1 MSRTTPLPPLS
12 SLPLDLTALG
22 AGGSP
27 AEARSRGAWD
37 PLRVPDLVDS
47 FGQAPTSQAD
57 EGPIFLCGLDDLLIR
72 LESSPD
78 YHPSATS
85 GDTLEAL
92 TDLLV
97 DAGITR

>member
-12 SLPLDLTALG
+12 SLPLDWT
-22 AGGSP
+22 
-27 AEARSRGAWD
+27 
-37 PLRVPDLVDS
+37 DS
-47 FGQAPTSQAD
+47 FGPAAAPGPAD

-72 LESSPD
+72 LESSPG
-78 YHPSATS
+78 YHPSVGA

-92 TDLLV
+92 SDLLV

>member
-1 MSRTTPLPPLS
+1 MSRTTPLSPPGP
-12 SLPLDLTALG
+12 LPLDWT
-22 AGGSP
+22 
-27 AEARSRGAWD
+27 
-37 PLRVPDLVDS
+37 DS
-47 FGQAPTSQAD
+47 FGPAAPSQAD

>member
-1 MSRTTPLPPLS
+1 MSRTSPLPPLS
-12 SLPLDLTALG
+12 SLP
-22 AGGSP
+22 P
-27 AEARSRGAWD
+27 
-37 PLRVPDLVDS
+37 PDWTDS
-47 FGQAPTSQAD
+47 FGAAAPSESD

>member
-1 MSRTTPLPPLS
+1 
-12 SLPLDLTALG
+12 LDWTALG

-37 PLRVPDLVDS
+37 PLRVPDSVDS
-47 FGQAPTSQAD
+47 FGPAAPSEAD

-97 DAGITR
+97 DAGISL

>member
-1 MSRTTPLPPLS
+1 MSRTSPLPPLS
-12 SLPLDLTALG
+12 SLPPPQLDWT
-22 AGGSP
+22 
-27 AEARSRGAWD
+27 
-37 PLRVPDLVDS
+37 DS
-47 FGQAPTSQAD
+47 FGAAGPSEPD

-72 LESSPD
+72 LESSPG

>member
-1 MSRTTPLPPLS
+1 MSRTSQLPPLS
-12 SLPLDLTALG
+12 SLP
-22 AGGSP
+22 
-27 AEARSRGAWD
+27 
-37 PLRVPDLVDS
+37 PDWTDS
-47 FGQAPTSQAD
+47 FGAAAPSESTD

-72 LESSPD
+72 LESSPG
-78 YHPSATS
+78 YHPSAAS